1 MPTSVIAA
9 GLGGLPRQR
18 RRSPG
23 RQLGEGD
30 RADRHLVRE
39 LCGVDPA
46 AQNQHVGVE
55 KALPRRFAALQP
67 RSSLVPLGGGRGA
80 GDCQPVGRPAALST
94 EEPWLR
100 IPQGRSLRKLSDAA
114 FPALAEFLGMAA
126 EGSARRWKET
136 VMNLEIAVAAALGLR
151 ATQGVAASALPC
163 APVLP
168 ERHRRHLAR
177 RLLRPHG
184 R

>member
-1 MPTSVIAA
+1 M
-9 GLGGLPRQR
+9 
-18 RRSPG
+18 
-23 RQLGEGD
+23 
-30 RADRHLVRE
+30 
-39 LCGVDPA
+39 
-46 AQNQHVGVE
+46 
-55 KALPRRFAALQP
+55 
-67 RSSLVPLGGGRGA
+67 
-80 GDCQPVGRPAALST
+80 
-94 EEPWLR
+94 
-100 IPQGRSLRKLSDAA
+100 RKLSDAA
-114 FPALAEFLGMAA
+114 FPALAEFLELAA

-151 ATQGVAASALPC
+151 ATQGVATSALPC